1 MEVGLQSMEQKKTL
15 AARDK
20 NDVLTYLA
28 DMLSELQD
36 VASRQGCVTLAGLL
50 ALSHVEALHQASDA
64 KRSQAAGWP

>member
-1 MEVGLQSMEQKKTL
+1 MEFGLQSPEDEKLL
-15 AARDK
+15 AARSR
-20 NDVLTYLA
+20 NDVLTYVA

-36 VASRQGCVTLAGLL
+36 VVSRQGCVTLAGLL